1 MHVITYDNEIT
12 NATVED
18 DIIIDE
24 ITNND
29 DDDAQCRH
37 RRQR

>member
-1 MHVITYDNEIT
+1 MHVITYDNEST
-12 NATVED
+12 NSTVED

-29 DDDAQCRH
+29 DNDAQRRH
-37 RRQR
+37 

>member
-1 MHVITYDNEIT
+1 MHVITYDNEST

-24 ITNND
+24 ITKND
-29 DDDAQCRH
+29 DDDAQ
-37 RRQR
+37 RQH

>member
-1 MHVITYDNEIT
+1 MHVITYDNEST

-29 DDDAQCRH
+29 DDDAQR
-37 RRQR
+37 